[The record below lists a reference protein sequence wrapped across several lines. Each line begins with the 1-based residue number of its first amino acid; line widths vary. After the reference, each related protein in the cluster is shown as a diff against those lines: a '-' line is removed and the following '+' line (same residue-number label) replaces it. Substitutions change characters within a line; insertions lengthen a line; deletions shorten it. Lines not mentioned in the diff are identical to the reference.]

1 MSSRPRAYRRGR
13 AQSTLHH
20 LTLLPYCVLP
30 PVNFFFTIPRKNV
43 AVHVT
48 RTLERSVIYC
58 VACFLSSYLLAS
70 EQMQRA
76 PRHICSSTKLHG
88 WQLKHGEKSYSE
100 NRRKASWCSESV
112 KKFTR
117 VYNAFYISRKSYAL
131 EKYFQYVSRK
141 FRMKRYLLFFFF
153 FFR

>member
-20 LTLLPYCVLP
+20 LTLLPYCTVLP
-30 PVNFFFTIPRKNV
+30 PVNFFTIPRKNV
-43 AVHVT
+43 AT
-48 RTLERSVIYC
+48 RHTYARAERNLLRSVFPIVVSVSFETNAMYA
-58 VACFLSSYLLAS
+58 VAHLFVYKTTRLAVEARQKIIFGESSK
-70 EQMQRA
+70 
-76 PRHICSSTKLHG
+76 STL
-88 WQLKHGEKSYSE
+88 
-100 NRRKASWCSESV
+100 CSESV

-141 FRMKRYLLFFFF
+141 FRMKRYLLFFQ
-153 FFR
+153 